1 LKPEQPRPLSH
12 AGCPSATA
20 DTAGMT
26 PRAIAQIFGE
36 AERLQ
41 AGVYL
46 PASQRTANV
55 LPRDTPIFLNRNGK
69 LAAVFSAHGL
79 TPLAPPPPRGVEVI
93 KTDPGRGPRVD
104 VHAPRHARGPLNL
117 RWQGGTLEAGGGV
130 VDKILLRPKPQT
142 FSRCQTACDFLSLCG
157 DFSTTHCA
165 QMV

>member
-1 LKPEQPRPLSH
+1 
-12 AGCPSATA
+12 
-20 DTAGMT
+20 MT

-79 TPLAPPPPRGVEVI
+79 TPLAPPPPPGGSKSSRQTPVEALGWTFTHHV
-93 KTDPGRGPRVD
+93 TPGGR
-104 VHAPRHARGPLNL
+104 LIS
-117 RWQGGTLEAGGGV
+117 AGKVAHWRQVAG
-130 VDKILLRPKPQT
+130 
-142 FSRCQTACDFLSLCG
+142 SLTKS
-157 DFSTTHCA
+157 F
-165 QMV
+165 